1 MTHKRAPFAFVLV
14 FLFCRNVFAF
24 ELDRSQIA
32 IQAKIYPQLIFF
44 TTKTKELNPQ
54 KPIVIVAAY
63 TEATKRVAEIFKE
76 ESEKL
81 YKDGIKGYSITI
93 KLVPRNRLTKEK
105 EYVGSYL
112 LFDDEDNSKA
122 YDIADLEGVMTF
134 AATKKIFEKN
144 GALFFVEVTN
154 KTTILLNKKALSSSG
169 LSFDLSLLKIVRIYD
184 E

>member
-1 MTHKRAPFAFVLV
+1 MTHKRVLFGFVLAL
-14 FLFCRNVFAF
+14 LFCKNVFAF
-24 ELDRSQIA
+24 DLDRSQIA

-44 TTKTKELNPQ
+44 ATKTKELNPQ

-63 TEATKRVAEIFKE
+63 TEATKRLAEIFKE

-81 YKDGIKGYSITI
+81 YKDGIKGYRITV
-93 KLVPRNRLTKEK
+93 KLVPRDRLTKEK
-105 EYVGSYL
+105 ESVGSYL
-112 LFDDEDNSKA
+112 FFDDEDNSKA
-122 YDIADLEGVMTF
+122 YDIPDLRGVMTF

-144 GALFFVEVTN
+144 GTLFFVEVTN

-169 LSFDLSLLKIVRIYD
+169 LSFDPSLLKIVRVYD